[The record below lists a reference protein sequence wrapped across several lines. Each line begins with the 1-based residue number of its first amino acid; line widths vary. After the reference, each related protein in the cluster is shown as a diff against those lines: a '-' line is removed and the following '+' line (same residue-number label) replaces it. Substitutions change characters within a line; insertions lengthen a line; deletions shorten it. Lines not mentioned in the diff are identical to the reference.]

1 MIYFLNINKAT
12 MIETVLEFI
21 HKIGWGWTIFGIVY
35 LIGLVLLIWSFIKAI
50 EVDKNDPDF

>member
-1 MIYFLNINKAT
+1 

-50 EVDKNDPDF
+50 EVDKNDPNF

>member
-12 MIETVLEFI
+12 MIETVLDFI
-21 HKIGWGWTIFGIVY
+21 HKIGWGWTILGIIY
-35 LIGLVLLIWSFIKAI
+35 LIGLVLLIRSFIKAQ